1 MRPCPSQD
9 RPPESAQVAL
19 EFGQIGCSA
28 ARVATVI
35 PRCYRL
41 RMKVAISLPD
51 PIFEAAERLAKQRRV
66 PRSQVFAEA
75 LEEYLSRHGGDAVTA
90 KLDEV
95 YGAQSASIDRELAEA
110 QLTAIGDE
118 TW

>member
-1 MRPCPSQD
+1 
-9 RPPESAQVAL
+9 
-19 EFGQIGCSA
+19 
-28 ARVATVI
+28 
-35 PRCYRL
+35 
-41 RMKVAISLPD
+41 MKVAISVPD

-75 LEEYLSRHGGDAVTA
+75 LEEYLSKHGSDAVTA

-95 YGAQSASIDRELAEA
+95 YAAEESTIDRDLAQA
-110 QLTAIGDE
+110 QLTAVGHE